1 MATVVATLIGA
12 RMCVYNFFHRIC
24 VWRGQWIRPCV

>member
-12 RMCVYNFFHRIC
+12 RMCVYNFFPTEFAFGEASGYAP
-24 VWRGQWIRPCV
+24 V